1 MTRLHLVIGHAGS
14 VDIQTFSVETPITS
28 GGEMKEYND
37 KILREGVFVRHFN
50 KAAVLSEST
59 WHRDQSTRL
68 VEVLEGSGWQIQVD
82 NRVPVQMN
90 EGDVYRIPAEMWHR
104 IIPGRGEL
112 TVLIKEEV
120 EESMDVYGVDV
131 EDVIDELGEDYGGP
145 MSPGLPAGMMQDL
158 RLEGK
163 KSNHEPGY
171 KAPEGSARDRKLDA
185 AKAAYKRG
193 DVATSIRIRDEMEK
207 QARDKPGY
215 KSRKSKYTDESAQP
229 ADYPPV
235 MSEFDDYDDMEED
248 EIFEGLGA
256 KTREALKKKAKASN
270 APLGALSTV
279 YRKGLGAYYS
289 SGSRPGIPAHSW
301 AMARVNSFLKG
312 GKARQVDK
320 AQWKSVQK
328 FRKKN

>member
-1 MTRLHLVIGHAGS
+1 M
-14 VDIQTFSVETPITS
+14 ETPITS
-28 GGEMKEYND
+28 GGEMKEYTD
-37 KILREGVFVRHFN
+37 KILKEGTRLRRFKSEN
-50 KAAVLSEST
+50 LLEEST
-59 WHRDQSTRL
+59 WHRDANDRL
-68 VEVLEGSGWQIQVD
+68 VEVIQSKGWQIQVD
-82 NRVPVQMN
+82 NRVPILMR
-90 EGDVYRIPAEMWHR
+90 EGDVYRIPGGMWHR
-104 IIPGRGEL
+104 VIPATGDL
-112 TVLIKEEV
+112 VVLIKEMVTEDAI
-120 EESMDVYGVDV
+120 DVAGMDV
-131 EDVIDELGEDYGGP
+131 EDVMDTMGEDYGGP
-145 MSPGLPAGMMQDL
+145 LSPGVSDYMIPDL
-158 RLEGK
+158 QLERK
-163 KSNHEPGY
+163 KSRHEPGY

-193 DVATSIRIRDEMEK
+193 DLATSIRIRDEMEK

-215 KSRKSKYTDESAQP
+215 KTRKSKYTDESAQP

-235 MSEFDDYDDMEED
+235 MSEFDDYDDMDED

-328 FRKKN
+328 FRKKR